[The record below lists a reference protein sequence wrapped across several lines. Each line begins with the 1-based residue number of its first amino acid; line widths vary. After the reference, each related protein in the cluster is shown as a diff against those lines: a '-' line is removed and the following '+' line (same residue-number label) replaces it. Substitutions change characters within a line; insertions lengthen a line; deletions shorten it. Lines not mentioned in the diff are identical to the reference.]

1 VNTEIPQ
8 NARHVVDLLPAYAG
22 GRLEPRETRLVQEH
36 LLHCATC
43 RAELATWETIRDG
56 MHFAAA
62 STPLPPAT
70 VLEQALASIDAEPA
84 QSIRQSWQQRLQGQL
99 THLWLVLTRQ
109 VAVIHKSIWY
119 VTPLVILFGCLLVLF
134 GSTEEVFKVRSA
146 QMILSLFITVVG
158 AAGVAFIYGAEHD
171 AGFELTLATPT
182 STRTVML
189 CRTALV
195 LGYNIALAAL
205 ASALVTFVLGGN
217 FWDVIQ
223 LWLGPLIL
231 LTSVS
236 LLLSL
241 TIGSVV
247 ALVASLLLEAIQAI
261 ALNFEQGVVTLQ
273 LSHSSVWQTNPW
285 LLLLAV
291 VLLAAAAL
299 YAPRKVKLQ
308 N

>member
-1 VNTEIPQ
+1 MTAEMPQ
-8 NARHVVDLLPAYAG
+8 NASHVVDLLPAYVN
-22 GRLEPRETRLVQEH
+22 GRLEPQETRRVQEH
-36 LLHCATC
+36 LLRCAEC
-43 RAELATWETIRDG
+43 RAELAIWEAIQDG
-56 MHFAAA
+56 ARFAAV
-62 STPLPPAT
+62 STPLPSAAI
-70 VLEQALASIDAEPA
+70 LEQALATIDAQTA
-84 QSIRQSWQQRLQGQL
+84 RVGWQQIAQGRL

-119 VTPLVILFGCLLVLF
+119 VTPLVILFGCLLALIEP
-134 GSTEEVFKVRSA
+134 EEAAFKVHSA
-146 QMILSLFITVVG
+146 QLILSLFITVVG

-189 CRTALV
+189 CRMALA
-195 LGYNIALAAL
+195 LSYNIALAAL

-217 FWDVIQ
+217 FWDVIR

-261 ALNFEQGVVTLQ
+261 ALNFEQGMVSLQ
-273 LSHSSVWQTNPW
+273 WSHSSAWQTNPW
-285 LLLLAV
+285 VLLLAV
-291 VLLAAAAL
+291 ALLLVATF
-299 YAPRKVKLQ
+299 YAPRKVKLPK
-308 N
+308 